1 LMSAAG
7 AAVEIARKMRVP
19 LELWFSAGRA
29 EGGGEVIMSAIQEMV
44 AGLPDVTLKQ
54 NGWQTWPQFRKTVAH
69 MHLLLQPSYTESF
82 NMVTADG
89 AAEGVASVVSEAIDW
104 APDDWKADVDDVLD
118 ISRVG
123 RRLVCDS
130 TAAEDGLQALQQQ
143 TADGIRA
150 YQHYF
155 TIR

>member
-1 LMSAAG
+1 
-7 AAVEIARKMRVP
+7 
-19 LELWFSAGRA
+19 
-29 EGGGEVIMSAIQEMV
+29 
-44 AGLPDVTLKQ
+44 
-54 NGWQTWPQFRKTVAH
+54 

-130 TAAEDGLQALQQQ
+130 AAADDGLRALQRQ
-143 TADGIRA
+143 TAEGVHS
-150 YQHYF
+150 YKNYF
-155 TIR
+155 TLR